1 VSTGVL
7 FIAPFGEYG
16 GSEMVLLRVVED
28 LGDTFAG
35 RALLLGP
42 GELEGMLE
50 AAGVRTEVEPML
62 GKRGLLRFPGAA
74 ARWAKRLA
82 GERIDVIHA
91 NQAKAAI
98 FGGSL
103 GRRLDAPL
111 LWMKHDHVFDG
122 RFARAIGRRCD
133 HVVCVSEVMAAQFR
147 VDMDERVSVV
157 YPGVRLP
164 PPPEPRRTEEVI
176 ATVGR
181 LDPAKSFASIIRAT
195 AILRERGYDAK
206 ARLAGPIDRV
216 YPEHAGE
223 LEALVGELSLGEHV
237 RIGFVDDLDE
247 HYRRARVLVLPS
259 PPKPGGLP
267 SEGAPTVLMEAMAHA
282 TAVAG
287 ARQPGVAEVMGDVGT
302 LVDDL
307 SPQGWADAL
316 EPYLADPDMAARVG
330 TAGRAR
336 AEERFGMQRTVA
348 RLEELYAALAARGRL
363 RRRPGGVVRR
373 P

>member
-1 VSTGVL
+1 MSTNVL

-28 LGDTFAG
+28 LDDSFAG
-35 RALLLGP
+35 CALLLGP

-50 AAGVRTEVEPML
+50 DAGLRTEVEPML
-62 GKRGLLRFPGAA
+62 GKQGLLRFPGAA
-74 ARWAKRLA
+74 RRWAKRLA
-82 GERIDVIHA
+82 GEGIDVIHA

-98 FGGSL
+98 FAGGL
-103 GRRLDAPL
+103 ARRLDVPV
-111 LWMKHDHVFDG
+111 LWMKHDHIFDG
-122 RFARAIGRRCD
+122 RFARFIGRRCD

-147 VDMDERVSVV
+147 IDMDERVSVV
-157 YPGVRLP
+157 YPGVRMP
-164 PPPEPRRTEEVI
+164 PPPEPRHTDQVI

-181 LDPAKSFASIIRAT
+181 LDPAKGFDSIIRAT
-195 AILRERGYDAK
+195 AILRERGYDAR
-206 ARLAGPIDRV
+206 ARLAGPIDRM

-223 LEALVGELSLGEHV
+223 LEALVGELGLQEHI
-237 RIGFVDDLDE
+237 RIGFVDDLDA
-247 HYRRARVLVLPS
+247 HYRAARVLVLPS

-307 SPQGWADAL
+307 TPEGWADAL
-316 EPYLADPDMAARVG
+316 EPYLADPEMAARVG
-330 TAGRAR
+330 AAGRVR
-336 AEERFGMQRTVA
+336 AEERFGMDRTVA
-348 RLEELYAALAARGRL
+348 RLEQLYSQLAAGGRMP
-363 RRRPGGVVRR
+363 RRAGGVVR
-373 P
+373 

>member
-1 VSTGVL
+1 MTNVL

-28 LGDTFAG
+28 LDDSFVG

-42 GELEGMLE
+42 GELEEMLE
-50 AAGVRTEVEPML
+50 AAGVNTDVEPML
-62 GKRGLLRFPGAA
+62 GKQGLIRFPGAA
-74 ARWAKRLA
+74 SRWAKRLE
-82 GERIDVIHA
+82 GERIDVVHA

-98 FGGSL
+98 FGAGVA
-103 GRRLDAPL
+103 RRLDVPL
-111 LWMKHDHVFDG
+111 LWMKHDHIFDG

-147 VDMDERVSVV
+147 SDLGESVSVV

-164 PPPEPRRTEEVI
+164 PPLQPRGTDQVI

-181 LDPAKSFASIIRAT
+181 LDPAKGFDSIIRAT
-195 AILRERGYDAK
+195 AILRRRGHDAK
-206 ARLAGPIDRV
+206 ARLAGPVDRM

-223 LEALVGELSLGEHV
+223 LEALVSELRLDEHIT
-237 RIGFVDDLDE
+237 IGFVDDLDE
-247 HYRRARVLVLPS
+247 HYRSARVLVLPS

-267 SEGAPTVLMEAMAHA
+267 SEGAPTVLMEAMANA

-307 SPQGWADAL
+307 SPEGWADAL
-316 EPYLADPDMAARVG
+316 EPYLSDPEMAARVG
-330 TAGRAR
+330 AAGRAR
-336 AEERFGMQRTVA
+336 AEERFGMERTVG
-348 RLEELYAALAARGRL
+348 RLEELYTELAESGRMPRRL
-363 RRRPGGVVRR
+363 GGAVRRR
-373 P
+373 

>member
-1 VSTGVL
+1 MTNVL

-28 LGDTFAG
+28 LDDSFAG
-35 RALLLGP
+35 RALLLGA
-42 GELEGMLE
+42 GELDEMLE
-50 AAGVRTEVEPML
+50 AAGVHTDVEPML
-62 GKRGLLRFPGAA
+62 GKQGLLRFPRAVS
-74 ARWAKRLA
+74 RWAERLA

-98 FGGSL
+98 FGAGL
-103 GRRLDAPL
+103 ARRLDVPL
-111 LWMKHDHVFDG
+111 LWMKHDHIFDG

-133 HVVCVSEVMAAQFR
+133 QIVCVSEVMAAQFR
-147 VDMDERVSVV
+147 PDMDERVTVV

-164 PPPEPRRTEEVI
+164 PPPEPRETDQVI

-181 LDPAKSFASIIRAT
+181 LDPAKGFDSIIRAT

-206 ARLAGPIDRV
+206 ARLAGPIDRI

-223 LEALVGELSLGEHV
+223 LEALVAELGLSEHIT
-237 RIGFVDDLDE
+237 IGFVDDLDE
-247 HYRRARVLVLPS
+247 HYRTARVLVLPS

-307 SPQGWADAL
+307 SPDGWADAL
-316 EPYLADPDMAARVG
+316 EPYLADPAMAARVG
-330 TAGRAR
+330 AAGRER
-336 AEERFGMQRTVA
+336 AEERFGMDRTVA
-348 RLEELYAALAARGRL
+348 RLEELYSGLAERGRMPRRL
-363 RRRPGGVVRR
+363 GGAVRRR
-373 P
+373 